1 MTWLGVTSLSVQIMP
16 GLSSF
21 CITAA
26 ICIFFIFLLQTSW
39 TVAWL
44 SLDQARI
51 ERGQHGVLP
60 CLTVEDA
67 EDSEASEGPSRADKI
82 RDFYSDL
89 FKYWPF
95 KVSGWYR
102 VTRV

>member
-1 MTWLGVTSLSVQIMP
+1 MP
-16 GLSSF
+16 GLRAF

-26 ICIFFIFLLQTSW
+26 ICIGFIFLLQISW

-51 ERGQHGVLP
+51 ERSQHGVIP
-60 CLTVEDA
+60 CLTVPDTEEA
-67 EDSEASEGPSRADKI
+67 EQDGGPSHGDKTI
-82 RDFYSDL
+82 HFYSDL

-95 KVSGWYR
+95 KVSGMAEFYVFIVLLR
-102 VTRV
+102 